1 MQEAITSILSGISSL
16 MTTLF
21 NVSQAE
27 GADNTLAY
35 VALLPIV
42 GGIVARGVSVVRAG
56 RG

>member
-1 MQEAITSILSGISSL
+1 MTDAITNILSGISSL

-21 NVSQAE
+21 TVGS
-27 GADNTLAY
+27 GDNTLVY

-42 GGIVARGVSVVRAG
+42 GGVVGRAVSVVRAG

>member
-1 MQEAITSILSGISSL
+1 MTDAITNILSGISSI

-21 NVSQAE
+21 TVDAGGNNA
-27 GADNTLAY
+27 LLY

-42 GGIVARGVSVVRAG
+42 GGVVGRAVSVVRAG

>member
-1 MQEAITSILSGISSL
+1 MTDAITNILSGISSL

-21 NVSQAE
+21 TVGSS
-27 GADNTLAY
+27 GDNTLVY

-42 GGIVARGVSVVRAG
+42 GGVVGRAVSVVRAG

>member
-1 MQEAITSILSGISSL
+1 MSDAITNILSGITSI

-21 NVSQAE
+21 TAST
-27 GADNTLAY
+27 GGDNTLLY

-42 GGIVARGVSVVRAG
+42 GGVVGRAVSVVRAG